1 MVKVVPKLQKRR
13 GTATCTP
20 YREVSTI
27 KTQLFEVNDHSIKTF
42 RSK

>member
-20 YREVSTI
+20 YQEMNTI
-27 KTQLFEVNDHSIKTF
+27 KTQIFEVNDHSITTF